1 VTVCVVISCLTPTVR
16 ITTTTTSRWIFHCPP
31 LHSPA
36 GEQPPRWAAPI
47 IEGLRVL
54 QLRAEASDAL
64 EEASAATPAEYEE
77 AGRRHLR
84 ENFERLFGL
93 RILETAMAQRA
104 APSIVSLRAPSFE
117 WDFRVPV
124 NVSGSPSFSKSP
136 DNIIY
141 PSHESYLRP
150 ARPVRARELTPTK
163 LPSGAASAS
172 DFMAVFE
179 ITTARRWPTGLL
191 ERLERRLAVSLD
203 RARDLNRD
211 SSELGILDVV
221 AVVGVLGTDAC
232 LRSVSDRL
240 ARHSTMPLLTQM
252 ADAARFVFI
261 LRSYA
266 ATD

>member
-1 VTVCVVISCLTPTVR
+1 
-16 ITTTTTSRWIFHCPP
+16 
-31 LHSPA
+31 
-36 GEQPPRWAAPI
+36 
-47 IEGLRVL
+47 
-54 QLRAEASDAL
+54 
-64 EEASAATPAEYEE
+64 
-77 AGRRHLR
+77 
-84 ENFERLFGL
+84 
-93 RILETAMAQRA
+93 
-104 APSIVSLRAPSFE
+104 
-117 WDFRVPV
+117 
-124 NVSGSPSFSKSP
+124 
-136 DNIIY
+136 
-141 PSHESYLRP
+141 
-150 ARPVRARELTPTK
+150 
-163 LPSGAASAS
+163 
-172 DFMAVFE
+172 MAVFE

>member
-1 VTVCVVISCLTPTVR
+1 MRVME
-16 ITTTTTSRWIFHCPP
+16 H
-31 LHSPA
+31 
-36 GEQPPRWAAPI
+36 
-47 IEGLRVL
+47 GLRVL

-104 APSIVSLRAPSFE
+104 GAEIVSLSGASFE

-124 NVSGSPSFSKSP
+124 NVSGSPSFSNSP
-136 DNIIY
+136 VSLIY
-141 PSHESYLRP
+141 PSRESYLRP

-163 LPSGAASAS
+163 LPGGAASAS
-172 DFMAVFE
+172 DFMAIFE
-179 ITTARRWPTGLL
+179 ITTTRRWPNTGLL

-221 AVVGVLGTDAC
+221 AVVGVLGTDGC

-240 ARHSTMPLLTQM
+240 ARRSTMPLLTQM

-266 ATD
+266 TTD

>member
-1 VTVCVVISCLTPTVR
+1 
-16 ITTTTTSRWIFHCPP
+16 
-31 LHSPA
+31 
-36 GEQPPRWAAPI
+36 
-47 IEGLRVL
+47 
-54 QLRAEASDAL
+54 
-64 EEASAATPAEYEE
+64 
-77 AGRRHLR
+77 LR